1 MVVLVPS
8 QDAFLKRRGS
18 MQLFRDLFKLGKRRG
33 KDKRWR
39 FNHSSLYLDF
49 LAGNQD
55 YQCTAWGNP
64 TRNVFG
70 WQKPCYLLVGE
81 GVCASYQEMV
91 ESVDWQRWGVGRNP
105 KCTNCM
111 VHCGFEPTAVN
122 DAFANPLKAAW
133 VAMRGPR
140 TDGAMVSD
148 PVLSFAVP
156 VIVESGSSL
165 QDHSAN
171 TVDNK
176 EGSRRV
182 A

>member
-1 MVVLVPS
+1 M
-8 QDAFLKRRGS
+8 
-18 MQLFRDLFKLGKRRG
+18 
-33 KDKRWR
+33 
-39 FNHSSLYLDF
+39 
-49 LAGNQD
+49 
-55 YQCTAWGNP
+55 
-64 TRNVFG
+64 
-70 WQKPCYLLVGE
+70 
-81 GVCASYQEMV
+81 
-91 ESVDWQRWGVGRNP
+91 
-105 KCTNCM
+105 
-111 VHCGFEPTAVN
+111 N

-176 EGSRRV
+176 EGPRRV